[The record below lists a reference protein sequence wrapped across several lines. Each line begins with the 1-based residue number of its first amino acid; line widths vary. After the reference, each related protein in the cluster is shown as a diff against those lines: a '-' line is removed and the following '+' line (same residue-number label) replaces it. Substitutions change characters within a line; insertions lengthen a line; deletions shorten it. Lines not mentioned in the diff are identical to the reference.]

1 MRLLHVVSS
10 PLAVRVML
18 AGQLRFLRESGFDVT
33 VVSSPGKDL
42 REVAVTDEVASA
54 AVVIDRDIAPCR
66 DLAALWRLWRLMR
79 KLRPIIAHVGTPK
92 AGLLGGLAAWLAGVP
107 CRVYTLHG
115 LRFETI
121 AGPKRK
127 LLILCEW
134 VACALAHRVV
144 CVSGSLRRRAID
156 LGLVGA
162 EKAIVLAS
170 GSANGV
176 DLSRFPPTPA
186 RLALATGKRRELGI
200 PDGAPVVG
208 FVGRLTRDK
217 GIVELAEAY
226 SELKTSVPTLRLLLV
241 GCFEQGDP
249 LPRSVRRAIEEDSQ
263 IVCTSFVG
271 DTSVHYHI
279 MDVLALPSYREG
291 FPTVALEAAAA
302 EKPIV
307 AAAVTGTLDAVVNGS
322 TGVLVPAGNWRAL
335 AKALAS
341 LLEDGARAAAMG
353 HAGRERVEKEFSSV
367 LVWSALLGCYRELI
381 SAREVRTLPARGVA
395 FAQSPLKRMVDIAGS
410 IITLFLLSPLI
421 VVVTA
426 AVGFTLGQPVLFRQ
440 QRVGLAN
447 KPFTMLKFR
456 TMTSKH
462 GTSGRLRPDSERLTR
477 LGRFVRHFSLD
488 ELPQLWNVLKGDM
501 SLVGPRPLVTDYLTR
516 YTTSQKKRHD
526 VKPGITGWAQVH
538 GRNDISWE
546 RKFELDIWYV
556 THASIWL
563 DLRIL
568 ASTIWQ
574 ALRCVGTRRQGS
586 MSAPEFLGRAES
598 TSE

>member
-1 MRLLHVVSS
+1 MVSS

-42 REVAVTDEVASA
+42 REIAVTDEVASA
-54 AVVIDRDIAPCR
+54 ATVIDRDIAPCR
-66 DLAALWRLWRLMR
+66 DLAASWRLWRLMR
-79 KLRPIIAHVGTPK
+79 KLRPTIAHVGTPK

-176 DLSRFPPTPA
+176 DLSRFSPTPE
-186 RLALATGKRRELGI
+186 RLDSTNGKRHELGI

-217 GIVELAEAY
+217 GIVELVEAY

-249 LPRSVRRAIEEDSQ
+249 LPSCVRRAIEMDPQ
-263 IVCTSFVG
+263 IVCTSFVE
-271 DTSVHYHI
+271 DTSIHYHV

-302 EKPIV
+302 EKPVV

-367 LVWSALLGCYRELI
+367 LVWSALLGCYREVL
-381 SAREVRTLPARGVA
+381 SARAGKTAPAAGQK
-395 FAQSPLKRMVDIAGS
+395 FAQSPLKRIGDTVGS
-410 IITLFLLSPLI
+410 LVMLVLLSPLLA
-421 VVVTA
+421 VVA
-426 AVGFTLGQPVLFRQ
+426 LAVGFTLGQPVLFRQ

-447 KPFTMLKFR
+447 KPFTMVKFR
-456 TMTSKH
+456 TMTSEH
-462 GTSGRLRPDSERLTR
+462 LATGRPLPDSEKLTR
-477 LGRFVRHFSLD
+477 LGRFLRHFSLD

-501 SLVGPRPLVTDYLTR
+501 SLVGPRPLVTDYMTR
-516 YTTSQKKRHD
+516 YTALQKKRHD

-538 GRNDISWE
+538 GRNAISWE

-563 DLRIL
+563 DLKIL

-574 ALRCVGTRRQGS
+574 TFCCVGTRCQGS